1 MKGTATKKAP
11 VGEMLVRR
19 EKRVEISIAAE
30 KVVANPPKFEVS
42 KGQDEEVVWV
52 CVAEHD
58 HRPNDEPCFTID
70 FETNG
75 SPFYETQFSSDS
87 PVSGLVR
94 RNVLP
99 GPKVYK
105 YTVRFGNLTEDPGGG
120 VKP

>member
-1 MKGTATKKAP
+1 MKATAAKKAP
-11 VGEMLVRR
+11 QEEMPTRR
-19 EKRVEISIAAE
+19 EKRVEIYLDAA
-30 KVVANPPKFEVS
+30 KVVANPPYFEVS
-42 KGQDEEVVWV
+42 KGQNEEVVWV
-52 CVAEHD
+52 CVEKHA

-75 SPFYETQFSSDS
+75 SPFYERQFSSDS

-94 RNVLP
+94 RDVLP

-105 YTVRFGNLTEDPGGG
+105 YTVRFGDASEDPGGG